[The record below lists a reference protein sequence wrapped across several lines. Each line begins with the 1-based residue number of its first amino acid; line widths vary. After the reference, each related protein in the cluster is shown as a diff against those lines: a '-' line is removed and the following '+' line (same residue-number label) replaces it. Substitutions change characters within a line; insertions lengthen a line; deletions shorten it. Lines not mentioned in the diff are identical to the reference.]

1 MRCVCQQSL
10 SIIRVSIIPSCRL
23 CSVKFQPV
31 SALVQTETSVKRSC
45 QVKYQLRDTVHQ
57 QVGRETCC
65 RTAPCIATC
74 NKRENTTAGSSA
86 TTVQLSN
93 PQSKRKEDTN
103 HIEDT
108 IVLYYIDSFFFI
120 FLHFKQGTNATQTR
134 TGSSQSSRVVPL
146 FRSQSERSLLAD
158 KLGVWFRLLALRY
171 ELHGCLWLLRITQV
185 NIVIY

>member
-93 PQSKRKEDTN
+93 PQSKRKEDSN

-108 IVLYYIDSFFFI
+108 IVLYYIDSFFFLI
-120 FLHFKQGTNATQTR
+120 YISNKEPMQLK
-134 TGSSQSSRVVPL
+134 L
-146 FRSQSERSLLAD
+146 ELAQV
-158 KLGVWFRLLALRY
+158 KAAVWFPCFKVKVKGL
-171 ELHGCLWLLRITQV
+171 C
-185 NIVIY
+185 